1 MSLLSLL
8 RSRENGCNSSGG
20 SRTNDYC
27 RIAEDLLIK
36 SDESE
41 ISNQHL
47 STPLDVLLSHGVKST
62 IAIAMSPDGST
73 FATTHGDHTIKI
85 FDYYTRKQ
93 IRMLEGHPR
102 TPWTVKYHPTDP
114 NIVAS
119 GCIGFNVKVW
129 DISTGKVLNSIV
141 YESTVF
147 SLSFHPS
154 GNYIAVAAGKNVHTW
169 NWLENPNTTA
179 NYGRNNRTIVHH
191 RNIRAVL
198 FHPNGEHILCAAS
211 DAPPSAQITKF
222 AAHKLYSVNI
232 HNILNSNP
240 TPLELKDFPLLIPQI
255 HLYGDGGLDISQDGQ
270 FLLTGT
276 VLWIPPS
283 ERKMDED
290 IVMPPLP
297 PAVLTHESA
306 SSACITPL
314 STRPES
320 LLTTKYISFPGGL
333 GTALMTIESDNDRME
348 VDTEWSEANK
358 TTQLPSPDAGCE
370 LQNNP
375 PFNPIKSKKISR
387 AATCEFQSLFYD
399 PSSDI
404 SSLDLNGW
412 TLQEGV
418 CLLRLT
424 LETAE
429 TGYDSQIL
437 KAKAVGHRPFPG
449 YLMKAV
455 TSTKLSPTG
464 SYGLIA
470 YGVRNES
477 GEVEEH
483 PFSHVACELIDVS
496 NPAMTTVNVMEDAED
511 EVNVA
516 QFHPA
521 SGGGIVYGT
530 KRGLV
535 RIFNRA
541 M

>member
-8 RSRENGCNSSGG
+8 RSRENECHGTGR

-36 SDESE
+36 SDESTCHN
-41 ISNQHL
+41 SHL
-47 STPLDVLLSHGVKST
+47 STPLDVLFDKTVKST
-62 IAIAMSPDGST
+62 IAIAMASDGST

-93 IRMLEGHPR
+93 IRILEGHPR
-102 TPWTVKYHPTDP
+102 TPWTVKYHPTDS

-119 GCIGFNVKVW
+119 GCIGFVVKVW
-129 DISTGKVLNSIV
+129 DISTGKVLNTQV

-169 NWLENPNTTA
+169 NWLENPNTAA

-211 DAPPSAQITKF
+211 DASPSTQVSKF
-222 AAHKLYSVNI
+222 APHKLYSVNI
-232 HNILNSNP
+232 HSILNNNP
-240 TPLELKDFPLLIPQI
+240 TPLELKDFPVLIPQI

-270 FLLTGT
+270 YLLTGS
-276 VLWIPPS
+276 VLWIPPPS

-290 IVMPPLP
+290 VALSPLP
-297 PAVLTHESA
+297 PSVATFISPQ
-306 SSACITPL
+306 SSRQAT
-314 STRPES
+314 TQ
-320 LLTTKYISFPGGL
+320 TTKEINFPRIS
-333 GTALMTIESDNDRME
+333 ATISMNVEGNTDRME
-348 VDTEWSEANK
+348 VDTTDFSGAK
-358 TTQLPSPDAGCE
+358 ISQQLPSPDAGFE

-375 PFNPIKSKKISR
+375 PFQLPKSKYISR
-387 AATCEFQSLFYD
+387 EFSEASELRCMFYD
-399 PSSDI
+399 PSRDI
-404 SSLDLNGW
+404 SSLDVNGW
-412 TLQEGV
+412 TLQEGL
-418 CLLRLT
+418 CLLRLSFD
-424 LETAE
+424 APE
-429 TGYDSQIL
+429 TGYDGQHLTAS
-437 KAKAVGHRPFPG
+437 VVSHRAFPG

-464 SYGLIA
+464 NYGLIA
-470 YGVRNES
+470 YGVRNDM
-477 GEVEEH
+477 GVVEEH
-483 PFSHVACELIDVS
+483 AFSHVACELIDLT
-496 NPAMTTVNVMEDAED
+496 NPKMATANVMEDVED

-516 QFHPA
+516 QFHPI

-530 KRGLV
+530 KKGLV
-535 RIFNRA
+535 RVFHRA
-541 M
+541 